1 MGTTSPTRVQRKYTV
16 ANVSVTYQEM
26 QDQAT
31 KLNNGRTEIEGQL
44 TALKSQVEG
53 LVAGGFVTDSASES
67 FRASYEEFSTG
78 ASKTIEGLDG
88 MAEYLNKAAQAF
100 QDVDSQLASALK

>member
-1 MGTTSPTRVQRKYTV
+1 M

-26 QDQAT
+26 QDQAS
-31 KLNNGRTEIEGQL
+31 KLNNGRVEIESQL
-44 TALKSQVEG
+44 TSLKNQVEG

-67 FRASYEEFSTG
+67 FRAAYHEFTQG
-78 ASKTIEGLDG
+78 VSKTLEGLDG
-88 MAEYLNKAAQAF
+88 MASYLNKAAETF